1 MRILS
6 ALWQTAQAIMAIT
19 VLILVALSHSAKKNP
34 HIAWLQ
40 KFHLPDRRT
49 EEQKRRAQRIGRI
62 TDGFEMI
69 IAGVCIPASYLL
81 MTVMFFS
88 EVNPLI
94 FGSLALA
101 GFVLAVLGVVSIVKS
116 RS

>member
-6 ALWQTAQAIMAIT
+6 AFWQIAQLLLSIG
-19 VLILVALSHSAKKNP
+19 VLVLVALSHSAGKNP

-40 KFHLPDRRT
+40 KFTLPDRRT
-49 EEQKRRAQRIGRI
+49 AGQKRRAQRVGRI

-69 IAGVCIPASYLL
+69 IAGVVVPSSYLV

-88 EVNPLI
+88 EINPLI
-94 FGSLALA
+94 LGSLVLA
-101 GFVLAVLGVVSIVKS
+101 GFVLAVLGVRSIAKS